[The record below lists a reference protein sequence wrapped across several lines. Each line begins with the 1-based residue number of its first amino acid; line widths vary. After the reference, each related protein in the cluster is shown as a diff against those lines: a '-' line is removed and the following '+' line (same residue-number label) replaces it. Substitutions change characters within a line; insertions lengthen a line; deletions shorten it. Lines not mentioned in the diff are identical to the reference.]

1 MFGFSTKSLLD
12 SVYHRVLDPR
22 HNENRP
28 VPSLRSPI
36 SSYAPLS
43 PKPCINFP
51 GLAPSRRARKSVS
64 ERQVELEERLMQ
76 NSLTRGKGVKAI
88 KIAKELTG
96 TSSFLVS
103 DVSLHKPRFERSPE
117 RGIGHIVCQS
127 VSRPHVKLREMPIS
141 RVSLSLGVSEAPD
154 IDFDG

>member
-51 GLAPSRRARKSVS
+51 GLAPSRPARKSVS

-76 NSLTRGKGVKAI
+76 NPLTRGKGFKTLSCACFRDL
-88 KIAKELTG
+88 KEGRRLANA
-96 TSSFLVS
+96 
-103 DVSLHKPRFERSPE
+103 R
-117 RGIGHIVCQS
+117 
-127 VSRPHVKLREMPIS
+127 
-141 RVSLSLGVSEAPD
+141 
-154 IDFDG
+154 